1 MSALGFQNS
10 LGVHP
15 NALLT
20 RAHRSEVL
28 ANNLANSDTPD
39 FKARDIDFKAIIS
52 GEVKKHS
59 SLKIER
65 TNDNH
70 IKGRG
75 SNGYDLLYRS
85 PYQPAIDGNTVDG
98 NIENSKFTENAMDYS
113 ASFEF
118 LNSKFK
124 SLTGAIR
131 GD

>member
-15 NALLT
+15 TALLT

-39 FKARDIDFKAIIS
+39 FKSRDIDFKAIIA
-52 GEVKKHS
+52 GEAKKHS
-59 SLKIER
+59 SLAVER
-65 TNDNH
+65 TNSGH

-75 SNGYDLLYRS
+75 HNGYDLLYRQ
-85 PYQPAIDGNTVDG
+85 PYQPAIDGNTVDD
-98 NIENSKFTENAMDYS
+98 NTENSLFTENAMDYS

-124 SLTGAIR
+124 GLTGAIR
-131 GD
+131 GE